1 MNKIR
6 NLFKLINLIGANKY
20 YVLFLII
27 LMLIS
32 SVLDLISLGLIA
44 PYISSIFDLES
55 NSATTFTSKFIIFN
69 SIQSDDLILFF
80 TIFLL
85 IVFFLKAIFS
95 IIIRWLISLFAFKQ
109 YAKLQVK
116 LMSAYQNMKYEDYIL
131 RTTSEYI
138 RNGRDLWQLD

>member
-138 RNGRDLWQLD
+138 RNGRDL